1 MRNSVFSVPLWLISA
16 QNHSVVREFR
26 QVMNLSLDSNDWATL
41 LLELGLAVQNR
52 TVNLVRSAFATGANT
67 LADAMAE
74 EGGDRIYRIDR
85 EVESTIEQTISSW
98 PDAFLPVLLIAE
110 GMGSDGRMLFG
121 DPQQTPRWRL
131 IIDPIDGT
139 RMLMVDK
146 RSAWFLAAVCPDKGE
161 ATTLADSV
169 ASVMVELPPS
179 KQTMADAFVASTGS
193 STRGLRFGV
202 DETRPPL
209 INGAVEFPVRPSRK
223 VDLQDGFATVLSM
236 FPGTRQLAA
245 DLAERIAERCGVMT
259 SLPTVFDDHYISCGG
274 LMYQLMT
281 GRDLCCID
289 LRPQFNQI
297 LGRSADER
305 FIESHPYDMAGLL
318 TTQSAGVIMTNGFGQ
333 PLDAPLDV
341 HTGVAWC
348 GYANSH
354 IRNLVEPIVQEWLAE
369 HGIQRK

>member
-1 MRNSVFSVPLWLISA
+1 MPELENEAWGER
-16 QNHSVVREFR
+16 
-26 QVMNLSLDSNDWATL
+26 L
-41 LLELGLAVQNR
+41 LTLGLAVQTQVVR
-52 TVNLVRSAFATGANT
+52 LVQKAFRDGTST
-67 LADAMAE
+67 LAEAVCE

-85 EVESTIEQTISSW
+85 EVESTIEEAIADW
-98 PDAFLPVLLIAE
+98 PDECLPLLLIAE

-121 DPQQTPRWRL
+121 DPQQAPRWRL

-139 RMLMVDK
+139 RMLMYDK
-146 RSAWFLAAVCPDKGE
+146 RSAWFLAAVCLDKGE

-179 KQTMADAFVASTGS
+179 KQTMADAFVASLGKP
-193 STRGLRFGV
+193 TRGLRFYV
-202 DETRPPL
+202 DESQPPL
-209 INGAVEFPVRPSRK
+209 INDAVEFPVRPSSK

-259 SLPTVFDDHYISCGG
+259 SLPTVFDDQYISCGG

-281 GRDLCCID
+281 GRDLCCLD

-297 LGRSADER
+297 LGRSGDER
-305 FIESHPYDMAGLL
+305 FIESHPYDLAGLL
-318 TTQSAGVIMTNGFGQ
+318 TTQSTGVIMTNGLGQ
-333 PLDAPLDV
+333 PLNAPLDV
-341 HTGVAWC
+341 HTGVDWC

-354 IRNLVEPIVQEWLAE
+354 IRNLVEPIVHEWLAE
-369 HGIQRK
+369 YGIAKTQ

>member
-1 MRNSVFSVPLWLISA
+1 MSESENEAWAKRLLTLGLTVQA
-16 QNHSVVREFR
+16 QVVRLVQKAFR
-26 QVMNLSLDSNDWATL
+26 DGTS
-41 LLELGLAVQNR
+41 
-52 TVNLVRSAFATGANT
+52 T
-67 LADAMAE
+67 LAEAVSE

-85 EVESTIEQTISSW
+85 EVEATIEEAIAEW
-98 PDAFLPVLLIAE
+98 PDECLPLLLIAE
-110 GMGSDGRMLFG
+110 GMGSDGRQQFG
-121 DPQQTPRWRL
+121 IPSQKPGWRL

-139 RMLMVDK
+139 RMLMYDK

-179 KQTMADAFVASTGS
+179 KQTMGDAFVASLGS
-193 STRGLRFGV
+193 PTRSLRFRI
-202 DETRPPL
+202 DELQLQPPL
-209 INGAVEFPVRPSRK
+209 INDAVEFSARPSKK

-245 DLAERIAERCGVMT
+245 GLAERIAERCGVMT
-259 SLPTVFDDHYISCGG
+259 SLPTVFDDQYISCGG

-281 GRDLCCID
+281 GRDLCCLD

-297 LGRSADER
+297 LGRSGDER

-318 TTQSAGVIMTNGFGQ
+318 TTQSTGVIMTNGLGQ
-333 PLDAPLDV
+333 PLNAPLDV
-341 HTGVAWC
+341 HTGVDWC

-354 IRNLVEPIVQEWLAE
+354 IRDLVEPIVLEWLVE
-369 HGIQRK
+369 HGIKGE

>member
-1 MRNSVFSVPLWLISA
+1 MIGEFS
-16 QNHSVVREFR
+16 QE
-26 QVMNLSLDSNDWATL
+26 MKLSLDPNDWADR
-41 LLELGLAVQNR
+41 LLELGLAVQTR
-52 TVNLVRSAFATGANT
+52 VVSLVRSAFTSGAST
-67 LADAMAE
+67 LADAVAE

-98 PDAFLPVLLIAE
+98 PESCLPVLLIAE

-121 DPQQTPRWRL
+121 DPERQPRWRL

-139 RMLMVDK
+139 RMLMYDK

-193 STRGLRFGV
+193 STRGLRFRV
-202 DETRPPL
+202 DESQPPL
-209 INGAVEFPVRPSRK
+209 VNDAVEFSARPSSK

-236 FPGTRQLAA
+236 FPGTRQLSA

-259 SLPTVFDDHYISCGG
+259 SLPTVFDDQYISCGG

-281 GRDLCCID
+281 GRDLCCLD

-297 LGRSADER
+297 LGRAGDER
-305 FIESHPYDMAGLL
+305 FIESHPYDLAGLL
-318 TTQSAGVIMTNGFGQ
+318 TTQTTGVIMTNGLGQ
-333 PLDAPLDV
+333 PLNAPLDV
-341 HTGVAWC
+341 HTGVDWC

-354 IRNLVEPIVQEWLAE
+354 IRNLVEPIVQEWLVE
-369 HGIQRK
+369 QGLMETL